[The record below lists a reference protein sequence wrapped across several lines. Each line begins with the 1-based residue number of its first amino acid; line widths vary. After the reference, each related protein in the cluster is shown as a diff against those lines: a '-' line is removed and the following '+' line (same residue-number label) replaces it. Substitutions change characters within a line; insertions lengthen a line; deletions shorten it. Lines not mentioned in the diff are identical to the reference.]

1 MNTFIE
7 EEAAPPTAVRLQSG
21 HRLCRARQTCL
32 SLMHAHDKLTVLK
45 LTVLQRSLIEA
56 PEEGEAAP
64 ATAARLQ
71 ILRLTREE
79 MGFKTVPLLPSLDSA
94 DAADLQ
100 ARHLIRT

>member
-21 HRLCRARQTCL
+21 DRRCRARQTCL
-32 SLMHAHDKLTVLK
+32 SLIHAHDK

-71 ILRLTREE
+71 TLRLTREE

-100 ARHLIRT
+100 ARRLIRT